1 MQKTNYFDLL
11 EELSLLCTRSVF
23 LVSSSSRSA
32 LHKAFSEISEIQI
45 LALEKLHELETALF
59 TDFLPPL
66 ERQSI
71 AEIAHKL
78 CHVIEQSARFIY
90 QKSLKA
96 STERKTKDTDVCS
109 ELAQIIEES
118 IKMLKRIKKPNQTPD
133 IKKFRELLLRSRK
146 ASRTFQKRQP
156 YGLLTVCEL
165 REELSDCFD
174 KIIEMMLCN
183 I

>member
-11 EELSLLCTRSVF
+11 EELSVLCTRSVF
-23 LVSSSSRSA
+23 LASSNTRSA
-32 LHKAFSEISEIQI
+32 LQKAFSESVEIRDIS
-45 LALEKLHELETALF
+45 LEKLYELEKALF

-78 CHVIEQSARFIY
+78 CQAIDCAFRSIY
-90 QKSLKA
+90 QKTLKA
-96 STERKTKDTDVCS
+96 STERKIRDCDVCS
-109 ELAQIIEES
+109 ELAEIIEES
-118 IKMLKRIKKPNQTPD
+118 IKMLKKIKKPNQTPD
-133 IKKFRELLLRSRK
+133 IKKFREILSKSRK
-146 ASRTFQKRQP
+146 ATQIFQRRQSP
-156 YGLLTVCEL
+156 SISIMCEL
-165 REELSDCFD
+165 REELSACFD